1 MDQNKEVIRSRTTQ
15 SRTPSNEI
23 KQIRDGSDV
32 ELTAATELFVLAP
45 DWLGRRAE
53 QKEIEEKMFTFA
65 ASQCFSPQTA
75 QLPWLPWR
83 DTLPCHRWSGATHP
97 RSPLWGRWWPRA
109 TGPCPFYPS
118 LRWFSCRKEMQS
130 DQPIWNWWTSWEL
143 MDLVTL
149 SHKTSVDFLC
159 VQLEFPCDL
168 LPTVNIL
175 AAPEWQFDQGVVT
188 CAVLSEAHS
197 NWVV

>member
-1 MDQNKEVIRSRTTQ
+1 MQQWNRNRMDQNKEAIRSRATQ

-32 ELTAATELFVLAP
+32 ELTAATEPFVLGP
-45 DWLGRRAE
+45 DWLGRSAE
-53 QKEIEEKMFTFA
+53 QKEREEKIFTFA

-83 DTLPCHRWSGATHP
+83 DTPPCRRWSGVTHP

-109 TGPCPFYPS
+109 TGPWPFHPS
-118 LRWFSCRKEMQS
+118 LRWYSCRKEMQL
-130 DQPIWNWWTSWEL
+130 IWNCARV
-143 MDLVTL
+143 DGF
-149 SHKTSVDFLC
+149 SHSFTSVDHSC

-168 LPTVNIL
+168 LPTVNTL
-175 AAPEWQFDQGVVT
+175 AAPDWQFDQGVVT
-188 CAVLSEAHS
+188 YQKLTVTE
-197 NWVV
+197 